1 MSLLLPLPF
10 EGEVI
15 KSSMGGTS
23 CSSLLDF
30 ETLYLE
36 MNRRPLR
43 IEGEEYILLK
53 AEDVGD
59 AVWLI
64 DTWCEVV

>member
-1 MSLLLPLPF
+1 MSLLLPPPF

-15 KSSMGGTS
+15 KSSMGATS

-36 MNRRPLR
+36 MNRRPLC
-43 IEGEEYILLK
+43 IEGEENILLK

-59 AVWLI
+59 ALWLI

>member
-1 MSLLLPLPF
+1 
-10 EGEVI
+10 
-15 KSSMGGTS
+15 MGATS

-36 MNRRPLR
+36 MNRRPLC
-43 IEGEEYILLK
+43 IEGEENILLK

-59 AVWLI
+59 ALWLI